1 MRQIYRRTPTPT
13 PTALQLYWNRTSAW
27 VFSCKF
33 VAYFQNTFSKDH
45 LWTAAS
51 EARNFIQFFCEL
63 KKCSLVENAQQHSGW
78 NYFTPNH
85 LKHFKQTLN
94 FVSLT
99 AFCKPLCC
107 FTIEYFEEVVLCTL
121 LIWHEILCKLREL
134 HKTF

>member
-1 MRQIYRRTPTPT
+1 MQQIYRRTPTPMCDFNKVA
-13 PTALQLYWNRTSAW
+13 TALQLYWNRTSAW

-63 KKCSLVENAQQHSGW
+63 KKFSLVENAQQHWGW

-85 LKHFKQTLN
+85 LQHFKQTLN

-99 AFCKPLCC
+99 AFCKSFVFFYNRIFWVGCPLY
-107 FTIEYFEEVVLCTL
+107 FTHLTWNSL
-121 LIWHEILCKLREL
+121 
-134 HKTF
+134 